1 MFIKSFIM
9 IVLGFWIWRTMGP
22 GKRARRVRPA
32 RVPVRPRRL
41 GTRRRPG
48 GDTW

>member
-1 MFIKSFIM
+1 MFIRSFIFL
-9 IVLGFWIWRTMGP
+9 VAGFWIWLTVGP

-32 RVPVRPRRL
+32 RVRPGHSRT
-41 GTRRRPG
+41 GRRPG

>member
-9 IVLGFWIWRTMGP
+9 IVLGFWIWLTRGP
-22 GKRARRVRPA
+22 GKRARWVQPA
-32 RVPVRPRRL
+32 RVPVRPGRL
-41 GTRRRPG
+41 GTSRRPG